1 MPLQLP
7 NSIQN
12 DLLLQKKLSEYCEP
26 KFANKPDQD
35 LSEMEIE
42 IGALVEQTVSKQNM
56 EEILPNALLILGSNS
71 QDIPWLSCDEIS

>member
-1 MPLQLP
+1 MH
-7 NSIQN
+7 
-12 DLLLQKKLSEYCEP
+12 KKLSKYYEA
-26 KFANKPDQD
+26 KFANNPDQD

-56 EEILPNALLILGSNS
+56 EEILPNALMILGSNS